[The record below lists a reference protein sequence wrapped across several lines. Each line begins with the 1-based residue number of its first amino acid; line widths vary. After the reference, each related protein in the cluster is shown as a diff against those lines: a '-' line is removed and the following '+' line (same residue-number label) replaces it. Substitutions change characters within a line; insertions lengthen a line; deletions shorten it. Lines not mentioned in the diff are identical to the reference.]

1 MPSIITHAAVPL
13 ALWCAAD
20 RGRIPPRLLAAGVI
34 AAMLPD
40 ADVLAFALHIPYADA
55 FGHRGASHS
64 LLFAFVLAAVAAVLA
79 FFGSGRPW
87 SAPRNSGS
95 RRPWSALLCQPRL
108 APTEEAMARSG
119 SGRPWSAPHSSGSRR
134 PWSAVSCQP
143 RLAPTKAG
151 PTVASTLQAAV
162 FVFVCAASHPL
173 LDAMTSGGLGVAL
186 AWPWSEQRFFAP
198 WRPIRVSPFA
208 PQFFS
213 ARGVATL
220 LSELRW
226 VWLPLATAVV
236 AWKLIQPAPAAP
248 RDPS

>member
-64 LLFAFVLAAVAAVLA
+64 LLFACLLAALAAVLA
-79 FFGSGRPW
+79 FFGS
-87 SAPRNSGS
+87 
-95 RRPWSALLCQPRL
+95 RRPWSAVRCQPRL
-108 APTEEAMARSG
+108 APA
-119 SGRPWSAPHSSGSRR
+119 
-134 PWSAVSCQP
+134 
-143 RLAPTKAG
+143 KAG
-151 PTVASTLQAAV
+151 PTVASPLQAAA

-186 AWPWSEQRFFAP
+186 AWPWSEHRFFAP

-208 PQFFS
+208 RQFFS
-213 ARGVATL
+213 ARGLATL

-236 AWKLIQPAPAAP
+236 AWKLIQPAPAVP
-248 RDPS
+248 RNPS

>member
-20 RGRIPPRLLAAGVI
+20 RGRIPAWLLAAGVV

-64 LLFAFVLAAVAAVLA
+64 LLIACVLAALAAVWA
-79 FFGSGRPW
+79 FF
-87 SAPRNSGS
+87 
-95 RRPWSALLCQPRL
+95 
-108 APTEEAMARSG
+108 G

-134 PWSAVSCQP
+134 PWSAVSRQP
-143 RLAPTKAG
+143 RLAPTQRG
-151 PTVASTLQAAV
+151 PTLASTVQAAV
-162 FVFVCAASHPL
+162 FVFICAASHPL

-213 ARGVATL
+213 ARGIATL

-226 VWLPLATAVV
+226 VWLPLAGAVV

-248 RDPS
+248 RDLS

>member
-20 RGRIPPRLLAAGVI
+20 RGRIPPRLLAAGVM

-64 LLFAFVLAAVAAVLA
+64 LLFAGVLAALAAVLA
-79 FFGSGRPW
+79 FFGSDRPW
-87 SAPRNSGS
+87 SA
-95 RRPWSALLCQPRL
+95 Q
-108 APTEEAMARSG
+108 
-119 SGRPWSAPHSSGSRR
+119 HSSGSRR
-134 PWSAVSCQP
+134 PWSAFLCQP
-143 RLAPTKAG
+143 RLAS
-151 PTVASTLQAAV
+151 TVQAAA

-173 LDAMTSGGLGVAL
+173 LDAMTSGGPGVAL
-186 AWPWSEQRFFAP
+186 AWPGSEHRFFAR

-213 ARGVATL
+213 ARGSQTL
-220 LSELRW
+220 LSERRG
-226 VWLPLATAVV
+226 VWLRLAGAVV
-236 AWKLIQPAPAAP
+236 AWKLIQPAPAVP

>member
-64 LLFAFVLAAVAAVLA
+64 LLFACVLAALAAVLA
-79 FFGSGRPW
+79 FFGSR
-87 SAPRNSGS
+87 
-95 RRPWSALLCQPRL
+95 
-108 APTEEAMARSG
+108 
-119 SGRPWSAPHSSGSRR
+119 RPWSAPHTSGSRR
-134 PWSAVSCQP
+134 PWSAVLGQP
-143 RLAPTKAG
+143 RLASTKAG
-151 PTVASTLQAAV
+151 PTVASPLQAAA

-186 AWPWSEQRFFAP
+186 GWPWSEQRIFAP

-213 ARGVATL
+213 ARGLATL

-226 VWLPLATAVV
+226 VWLPLAGAVV
-236 AWKLIQPAPAAP
+236 AWKLINPAPAAA

>member
-20 RGRIPPRLLAAGVI
+20 RGRIPPRLLVAGVI

-64 LLFAFVLAAVAAVLA
+64 LLFAGVLAVLAALLA
-79 FFGSGRPW
+79 FF
-87 SAPRNSGS
+87 GS
-95 RRPWSALLCQPRL
+95 RRPWSAGLCQPRL
-108 APTEEAMARSG
+108 AS
-119 SGRPWSAPHSSGSRR
+119 
-134 PWSAVSCQP
+134 
-143 RLAPTKAG
+143 
-151 PTVASTLQAAV
+151 TVQAAT
-162 FVFVCAASHPL
+162 FVFICAASHPL
-173 LDAMTSGGLGVAL
+173 LDALTSGGLGVAL
-186 AWPWSEQRFFAP
+186 AWPWSEHRFFAP

-213 ARGVATL
+213 ARGLATL

-226 VWLPLATAVV
+226 VWLPLAGAVV
-236 AWKLIQPAPAAP
+236 AWKLIQPTPAAP

>member
-40 ADVLAFALHIPYADA
+40 ADMLAFALHIPYADA

-64 LLFAFVLAAVAAVLA
+64 LLFALVVAALA
-79 FFGSGRPW
+79 T
-87 SAPRNSGS
+87 
-95 RRPWSALLCQPRL
+95 LLL
-108 APTEEAMARSG
+108 SF
-119 SGRPWSAPHSSGSRR
+119 GSRR
-134 PWSAVSCQP
+134 PWSAVPCQP
-143 RLAPTKAG
+143 RLASTTARS
-151 PTVASTLQAAV
+151 TAASTVQAAV
-162 FVFVCAASHPL
+162 FVLVCAASHPL

-186 AWPWSEQRFFAP
+186 AWPWSEHRFFAP

-213 ARGVATL
+213 ARGLATL

-236 AWKLIQPAPAAP
+236 AWKLIHPAPAVP
-248 RDPS
+248 REPS

>member
-64 LLFAFVLAAVAAVLA
+64 LSFAGVLAALAAVLA
-79 FFGSGRPW
+79 FFG
-87 SAPRNSGS
+87 N
-95 RRPWSALLCQPRL
+95 
-108 APTEEAMARSG
+108 
-119 SGRPWSAPHSSGSRR
+119 RR
-134 PWSAVSCQP
+134 PWSAVSSQP
-143 RLAPTKAG
+143 RLASTTS
-151 PTVASTLQAAV
+151 TVQAAV
-162 FVFVCAASHPL
+162 FVFICAASHPL

-186 AWPWSEQRFFAP
+186 AWPWSEHRFFAP

-213 ARGVATL
+213 ARGLATL

-236 AWKLIQPAPAAP
+236 AWKLIQPAPAVP
-248 RDPS
+248 RNPS

>member
-20 RGRIPPRLLAAGVI
+20 RGRIPPRLLGAGVI

-64 LLFAFVLAAVAAVLA
+64 LLFALVLAVLAAVLA
-79 FFGSGRPW
+79 FFGSRRPW
-87 SAPRNSGS
+87 SAPLSSGS
-95 RRPWSALLCQPRL
+95 RQPRL
-108 APTEEAMARSG
+108 APTTAK
-119 SGRPWSAPHSSGSRR
+119 
-134 PWSAVSCQP
+134 
-143 RLAPTKAG
+143 PTL
-151 PTVASTLQAAV
+151 ASTVQAAA

-173 LDAMTSGGLGVAL
+173 LDALTSGGLGVAL
-186 AWPWSEQRFFAP
+186 AWPWSEHRFFAP

-213 ARGVATL
+213 ARGLATL

-226 VWLPLATAVV
+226 VWLPLAGAVI
-236 AWKLIQPAPAAP
+236 AWKLIHPAPAAP
-248 RDPS
+248 RDLS

>member
-20 RGRIPPRLLAAGVI
+20 RGRIPPRLLVAGVI

-64 LLFAFVLAAVAAVLA
+64 LLFAGVLTVLAAVLA
-79 FFGSGRPW
+79 FFGS
-87 SAPRNSGS
+87 
-95 RRPWSALLCQPRL
+95 RRPWSAQ
-108 APTEEAMARSG
+108 
-119 SGRPWSAPHSSGSRR
+119 HSSGSRR

-151 PTVASTLQAAV
+151 PTVASTVQAAV

-226 VWLPLATAVV
+226 VWLPLAGAVV

>member
-1 MPSIITHAAVPL
+1 MT
-13 ALWCAAD
+13 
-20 RGRIPPRLLAAGVI
+20 
-34 AAMLPD
+34 
-40 ADVLAFALHIPYADA
+40 
-55 FGHRGASHS
+55 
-64 LLFAFVLAAVAAVLA
+64 
-79 FFGSGRPW
+79 
-87 SAPRNSGS
+87 
-95 RRPWSALLCQPRL
+95 
-108 APTEEAMARSG
+108 
-119 SGRPWSAPHSSGSRR
+119 
-134 PWSAVSCQP
+134 
-143 RLAPTKAG
+143 
-151 PTVASTLQAAV
+151 STLQAVV

-208 PQFFS
+208 PQSFS

-236 AWKLIQPAPAAP
+236 AWKLIQPAPVTP

>member
-20 RGRIPPRLLAAGVI
+20 RGRIPAWLLAAGVV

-64 LLFAFVLAAVAAVLA
+64 LLFASVLAALAAVWA
-79 FFGSGRPW
+79 FLGSGRPW
-87 SAPRNSGS
+87 SA
-95 RRPWSALLCQPRL
+95 Q
-108 APTEEAMARSG
+108 RSP
-119 SGRPWSAPHSSGSRR
+119 GRRR

-143 RLAPTKAG
+143 RLAPT
-151 PTVASTLQAAV
+151 TQAAT

-186 AWPWSEQRFFAP
+186 AWPWSEHRFFAP

-213 ARGVATL
+213 ARGLATL

-236 AWKLIQPAPAAP
+236 AWKLIQPAPAVP

>member
-20 RGRIPPRLLAAGVI
+20 RGRIPPRLLGAGVI

-64 LLFAFVLAAVAAVLA
+64 LLFALVLAVLAAVLA
-79 FFGSGRPW
+79 FFGSRRPG
-87 SAPRNSGS
+87 SAP
-95 RRPWSALLCQPRL
+95 LCQPRL
-108 APTEEAMARSG
+108 APTGEANARSG
-119 SGRPWSAPHSSGSRR
+119 RGRPWSAGL
-134 PWSAVSCQP
+134 CQP
-143 RLAPTKAG
+143 RLAS
-151 PTVASTLQAAV
+151 TVQAAT

-186 AWPWSEQRFFAP
+186 AWPWSEHRFFAP

-226 VWLPLATAVV
+226 VWLPLAGAVV

>member
-20 RGRIPPRLLAAGVI
+20 RGRIPSWLLAAGVV

-64 LLFAFVLAAVAAVLA
+64 LLFACVLAVLAALLA
-79 FFGSGRPW
+79 FFGSR
-87 SAPRNSGS
+87 
-95 RRPWSALLCQPRL
+95 
-108 APTEEAMARSG
+108 
-119 SGRPWSAPHSSGSRR
+119 RPWSAPHSSGSRR

-143 RLAPTKAG
+143 RLAPT
-151 PTVASTLQAAV
+151 TQAAV

-213 ARGVATL
+213 ARGMATL

-226 VWLPLATAVV
+226 VWLPLAGAVV
-236 AWKLIQPAPAAP
+236 TWKLIQPAPAAP

>member
-20 RGRIPPRLLAAGVI
+20 RGRIPSRLLVAGVI

-64 LLFAFVLAAVAAVLA
+64 LLFAGVLAALAAALA
-79 FFGSGRPW
+79 FFGSR
-87 SAPRNSGS
+87 
-95 RRPWSALLCQPRL
+95 
-108 APTEEAMARSG
+108 
-119 SGRPWSAPHSSGSRR
+119 RPWSAPHSSGSRR

-151 PTVASTLQAAV
+151 PTVASTVQAAV

-173 LDAMTSGGLGVAL
+173 LDTMTSGGLGVAL

-226 VWLPLATAVV
+226 VWLPLAGAVV

>member
-34 AAMLPD
+34 ASMLPD

-64 LLFAFVLAAVAAVLA
+64 LLFACVLAMVAALA
-79 FFGSGRPW
+79 LGLGRGRPW
-87 SAPRNSGS
+87 SAG
-95 RRPWSALLCQPRL
+95 LCQPRL
-108 APTEEAMARSG
+108 AS
-119 SGRPWSAPHSSGSRR
+119 
-134 PWSAVSCQP
+134 
-143 RLAPTKAG
+143 
-151 PTVASTLQAAV
+151 TVQAAT

-173 LDAMTSGGLGVAL
+173 LDALTSGGLGVAL
-186 AWPWSEQRFFAP
+186 AWPWSDHRFFAP

-213 ARGVATL
+213 ARGLATL

-226 VWLPLATAVV
+226 VWLPLAGAVV

>member
-34 AAMLPD
+34 ASMLPD

-64 LLFAFVLAAVAAVLA
+64 LLFACVLAMVAALLHS
-79 FFGSGRPW
+79 FGR
-87 SAPRNSGS
+87 
-95 RRPWSALLCQPRL
+95 
-108 APTEEAMARSG
+108 
-119 SGRPWSAPHSSGSRR
+119 GRPWSAPHSSGSRR
-134 PWSAVSCQP
+134 PWSAPTTQP
-143 RLAPTKAG
+143 ATL
-151 PTVASTLQAAV
+151 ASTVQAAV

-186 AWPWSEQRFFAP
+186 AWPWSDHRFFAP

-213 ARGVATL
+213 ARGLATL

-226 VWLPLATAVV
+226 VWLPLAGAVV

>member
-20 RGRIPPRLLAAGVI
+20 RGRIPPWLLGAGVI

-40 ADVLAFALHIPYADA
+40 ADVLAFALHVPYADA

-64 LLFAFVLAAVAAVLA
+64 LLFAGVLAVLA
-79 FFGSGRPW
+79 TLLALF
-87 SAPRNSGS
+87 GS
-95 RRPWSALLCQPRL
+95 RRPWSAPLCQPRL
-108 APTEEAMARSG
+108 AS
-119 SGRPWSAPHSSGSRR
+119 
-134 PWSAVSCQP
+134 
-143 RLAPTKAG
+143 
-151 PTVASTLQAAV
+151 TVQAAA

-173 LDAMTSGGLGVAL
+173 LDALTSGGLGVAL
-186 AWPWSEQRFFAP
+186 AWPWSEHRFFAP

-213 ARGVATL
+213 ARGLATL

-226 VWLPLATAVV
+226 VWLPLAGAVI
-236 AWKLIQPAPAAP
+236 AWKLIHPAPAAP

>member
-64 LLFAFVLAAVAAVLA
+64 LLFAGVLAALAAALA
-79 FFGSGRPW
+79 FF
-87 SAPRNSGS
+87 GS
-95 RRPWSALLCQPRL
+95 RRPWSA
-108 APTEEAMARSG
+108 
-119 SGRPWSAPHSSGSRR
+119 PHSPGSRR

-151 PTVASTLQAAV
+151 PTVASTVQAAV

-213 ARGVATL
+213 ARGLATL

-226 VWLPLATAVV
+226 VWLPLAGAVV

>member
-40 ADVLAFALHIPYADA
+40 ADVLAFALHIPYADV

-64 LLFAFVLAAVAAVLA
+64 LLFAGVLAALAAALA
-79 FFGSGRPW
+79 LF
-87 SAPRNSGS
+87 GS
-95 RRPWSALLCQPRL
+95 RRPWSAPYS
-108 APTEEAMARSG
+108 P
-119 SGRPWSAPHSSGSRR
+119 GSRR

-143 RLAPTKAG
+143 RLAPTIAR
-151 PTVASTLQAAV
+151 PTVASTVQAAV
-162 FVFVCAASHPL
+162 FVFICAASHPL

-213 ARGVATL
+213 ARGLATL
-220 LSELRW
+220 MSELRW
-226 VWLPLATAVV
+226 VWLPLAGAVV

>member
-40 ADVLAFALHIPYADA
+40 ADVLAFALQIPYADA

-64 LLFAFVLAAVAAVLA
+64 LLFACVLAAVAAVLA

-87 SAPRNSGS
+87 SAHR
-95 RRPWSALLCQPRL
+95 
-108 APTEEAMARSG
+108 
-119 SGRPWSAPHSSGSRR
+119 SSGSRR
-134 PWSAVSCQP
+134 PWSAVLCQP

-151 PTVASTLQAAV
+151 STVASTLQAAV

-213 ARGVATL
+213 ARGVSTL

-226 VWLPLATAVV
+226 VWLPLATVVV

-248 RDPS
+248 RDLS

>member
-34 AAMLPD
+34 ASMLPD

-64 LLFAFVLAAVAAVLA
+64 LVFAGVLAALAAVLA
-79 FFGSGRPW
+79 FFGS
-87 SAPRNSGS
+87 
-95 RRPWSALLCQPRL
+95 RRPWSAGLCQPRL
-108 APTEEAMARSG
+108 AS
-119 SGRPWSAPHSSGSRR
+119 
-134 PWSAVSCQP
+134 
-143 RLAPTKAG
+143 
-151 PTVASTLQAAV
+151 TVQAAT

-186 AWPWSEQRFFAP
+186 AWPWSEHRFFAP

-213 ARGVATL
+213 ARGLATL

-226 VWLPLATAVV
+226 VWLPLVGAVV

>member
-20 RGRIPPRLLAAGVI
+20 RGRIPPRLLGAGVI

-64 LLFAFVLAAVAAVLA
+64 LLFALVLAVLAAVLA
-79 FFGSGRPW
+79 FF
-87 SAPRNSGS
+87 AS
-95 RRPWSALLCQPRL
+95 RRPWSAPLGSCSRQPWLAVLCQPRL
-108 APTEEAMARSG
+108 APATAK
-119 SGRPWSAPHSSGSRR
+119 
-134 PWSAVSCQP
+134 
-143 RLAPTKAG
+143 PTL
-151 PTVASTLQAAV
+151 ASTAQAAV

-173 LDAMTSGGLGVAL
+173 LDALTSGGLGVAL
-186 AWPWSEQRFFAP
+186 AWPWSEHRFFAP

-213 ARGVATL
+213 ARGLATL

-226 VWLPLATAVV
+226 VWLPLAGAVI

>member
-40 ADVLAFALHIPYADA
+40 ADVLAFALDIPYADA

-64 LLFAFVLAAVAAVLA
+64 LLFSGVLAALAAVLA
-79 FFGSGRPW
+79 FFGS
-87 SAPRNSGS
+87 
-95 RRPWSALLCQPRL
+95 
-108 APTEEAMARSG
+108 
-119 SGRPWSAPHSSGSRR
+119 RR
-134 PWSAVSCQP
+134 PWSAVPRQP
-143 RLAPTKAG
+143 RLASTTS
-151 PTVASTLQAAV
+151 TVQAAV

-186 AWPWSEQRFFAP
+186 AWPWSEHRFFAP

-213 ARGVATL
+213 ARGLATL

-236 AWKLIQPAPAAP
+236 AWKLIHPAPAVP
-248 RDPS
+248 REPS